1 MCAGVRSL
9 LITIAIFPS
18 FVPVTAGQ
26 LPAPVDGGLRAIS
39 GFDRLIMIEDVQKA
53 LKLSD
58 EQVQAAKEVVHKIRQ
73 QHREEIDKAAK
84 GAEDGDD
91 RHKKV
96 AGVLQKVSAETL
108 ARLEGLFSPDQ
119 LTRLKQI
126 ELQERGLR
134 AFSDPQVKTALQLT
148 QDQITKIQEIAERAE
163 AAMRQSFQAGAKTPD
178 SSRALKGLLAA
189 RRQMMDEAV
198 KVLTGEQRKTWSALA
213 GPPFEFKIER
223 RTIPS
228 GELESKNSAQLP

>member
-1 MCAGVRSL
+1 MCASARSL
-9 LITIAIFPS
+9 LITMALLSS
-18 FVPVTAGQ
+18 FAAGARGQ

-58 EQVQAAKEVVHKIRQ
+58 EQAQAAKEVVHQIRQ
-73 QHREEIDKAAK
+73 QHREEFDKAVK
-84 GAEDGDD
+84 SSEESGE
-91 RHKKV
+91 RHEKV
-96 AGVLQKVSAETL
+96 TGILQKISAETL
-108 ARLEGLFSPDQ
+108 ARLKGLFSPEQ

-134 AFSDPQVKTALQLT
+134 AFSDPHVKTALQLT
-148 QDQITKIQEIAERAE
+148 QEQRTKIQEIAERAE
-163 AAMRQSFQAGAKTPD
+163 VAMRQSLQAGAKTPD
-178 SSRALKGLLAA
+178 SSRALKGFLAA

-198 KVLTGEQRKTWSALA
+198 RVLTGDQRKTWSALA

-228 GELESKNSAQLP
+228 GQLESKNPQQIP

>member
-1 MCAGVRSL
+1 MYERLHYLV
-9 LITIAIFPS
+9 ITIATLSGVAPRA
-18 FVPVTAGQ
+18 TGQ

-39 GFDRLIMIEDVQKA
+39 GFDRLIMIEDVQKT

-58 EQVQAAKEVVHKIRQ
+58 EQVQAAKEVVHRIRQ

-84 GAEDGDD
+84 AAEEGDD
-91 RHKKV
+91 RHRKV
-96 AGVLQKVSAETL
+96 AGILQKISRETL
-108 ARLEGLFSPDQ
+108 ARLDGLFSPDQ

-134 AFSDPQVKTALQLT
+134 AFRDPQIKTALQLT
-148 QDQITKIQEIAERAE
+148 QDQMTKIQEIAERAE
-163 AAMRQSFQAGAKTPD
+163 AAMRQSLQAGGKAPD
-178 SSRALKGLLAA
+178 SSRALKGFLAA

-198 KVLTGEQRKTWSALA
+198 KVLTSEQRKTWSALA

-223 RTIPS
+223 RTTPN
-228 GELESKNSAQLP
+228 GELESKNSAQVP